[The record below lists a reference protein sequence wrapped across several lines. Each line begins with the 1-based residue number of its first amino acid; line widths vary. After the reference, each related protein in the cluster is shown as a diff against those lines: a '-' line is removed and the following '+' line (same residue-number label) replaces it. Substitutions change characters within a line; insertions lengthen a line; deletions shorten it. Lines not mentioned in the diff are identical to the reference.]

1 MKILVA
7 VPCMDTWPINFGVSL
22 IEMLMY
28 SQQKFFG
35 DEIKLCPISNS
46 LIYDS
51 RNLLSLTAI
60 EQNFDYVMWLDSDM
74 VFPPDLIEYML
85 GTMDILG
92 DVDMLTEVYYMR
104 KPPHSPVLYS
114 VIEEPELKDGQVQK
128 KIQTM
133 TNIPDSLFTVEGCGF
148 GCVMTKV
155 SLLKEVWDKF
165 GPAFTPYT
173 WASEDMSFCYRVK
186 QLGKKIWCDSVR
198 TIGHIGTAVFD
209 KTNIRKVE

>member
-7 VPCMDTWPINFGVSL
+7 VPCMDTTPVGFTLSL
-22 IEMLMY
+22 VDMLTY
-28 SQQKFFG
+28 SQKLG
-35 DEIKLCPISNS
+35 DDIKLCMHTNS
-46 LIYDS
+46 LVYDS

-60 EQNFDYVMWLDSDM
+60 EQNFDYVLWLDSDM

-92 DVDMLTEVYYMR
+92 DIDMLTEVYYMR

-114 VIEEPELKDGQVQK
+114 VIDEPELKDGQVQK

-165 GPAFTPYT
+165 GPAFTPYP